1 MAHPARKP
9 DPAAPPVDPEAV
21 ARAYRAQRARRRARE
36 QRQRERR
43 LANLRFWFV
52 VVGLLALSVYLVL
65 TIWSEVETLFGL

>member
-9 DPAAPPVDPEAV
+9 DSAASPVDPEAV

-43 LANLRFWFV
+43 LANLRFWLV
-52 VVGLLALSVYLVL
+52 VVSLLALSVYLAL